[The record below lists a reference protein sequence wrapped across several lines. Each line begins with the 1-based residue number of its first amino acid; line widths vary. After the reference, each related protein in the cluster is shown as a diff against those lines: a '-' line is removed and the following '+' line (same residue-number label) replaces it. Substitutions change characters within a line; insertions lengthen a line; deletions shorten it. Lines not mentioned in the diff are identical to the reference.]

1 MSPKVYSQKDY
12 YLKKKRKKRWLS
24 PRMVIALRSLKSRQ
38 PQVQLYGG
46 LISSFALLCGDCQLW
61 RRRCCLRFSS
71 PCLAFLCP
79 QTRLALPFPLLHIGE
94 HLKRFPPLSGHL
106 VCTWLFQVRKTQPSK
121 AFACTV
127 PGPLGAER
135 AASSYL
141 VSFWDDGFHSTP
153 GWGVCGCHWVHESA
167 WTVPEWSR
175 TALLIQESCTCS
187 GWSSWDEG
195 LAFGSQFGFLFLF
208 LSF

>member
-1 MSPKVYSQKDY
+1 
-12 YLKKKRKKRWLS
+12 
-24 PRMVIALRSLKSRQ
+24 MVIALRSLKSRQ

-106 VCTWLFQVRKTQPSK
+106 VCTWLFQVRKTQPAK
-121 AFACTV
+121 AFAYAV

-141 VSFWDDGFHSTP
+141 VSSWDDGFHSTP
-153 GWGVCGCHWVHESA
+153 GWGVCGCHRVHEPFQSETEPRFSSKNHVRA
-167 WTVPEWSR
+167 PGGLPEMR
-175 TALLIQESCTCS
+175 VLLL
-187 GWSSWDEG
+187 G
-195 LAFGSQFGFLFLF
+195 LSLDFCFCFCLFNISLLF
-208 LSF
+208 PPSPPLPSPP